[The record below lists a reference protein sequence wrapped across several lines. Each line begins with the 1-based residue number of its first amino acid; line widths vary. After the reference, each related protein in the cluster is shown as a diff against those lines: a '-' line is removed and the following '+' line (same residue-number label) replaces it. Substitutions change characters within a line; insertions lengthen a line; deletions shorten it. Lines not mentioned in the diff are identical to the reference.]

1 MWPFNSPAYNSFFT
15 FLTTGSPSLLTQF
28 AIANAALFMLFIYFR
43 GKKTKLDYQ
52 RTKGQ
57 LQFLTVIANAGIL
70 FNEPLMASM
79 KNALHPFRGMLDF
92 L

>member
-15 FLTTGSPSLLTQF
+15 FLTTGNPSLLTQF
-28 AIANAALFMLFIYFR
+28 AIANAVLLMLFLYFR
-43 GKKTKLDYQ
+43 GKKNKVDYQ

-57 LQFLTVIANAGIL
+57 LQIITVLANAGIL
-70 FNEPLMASM
+70 FSEPILATL
-79 KNALHPFRGMLDF
+79 KIALHPFRGMLDF